1 MSSGLSLWAHR
12 FNCQKR
18 MKWDKWTDR
27 CRKMVIST
35 ILTCWTGTFE
45 DDIDGQEKNQSWQC
59 GYQMIWYF
67 WHGQADH
74 PVNVDSKSYKITE
87 ENMGHPD
94 RQDIAMHLMM
104 MMMMKM
110 GMLLMTWMIIYL
122 VTGGLLT
129 SPVLIFITLWPVTAI
144 QGEHEHHNI
153 IIARARNML
162 NDTMLLNSSKYNI
175 IVLTFFLA
183 FDI

>member
-1 MSSGLSLWAHR
+1 MSFGLSLWAHR

-18 MKWDKWTDR
+18 MKWDKWTDGWW
-27 CRKMVIST
+27 KMVIST
-35 ILTCWTGTFE
+35 ILNFWKM
-45 DDIDGQEKNQSWQC
+45 ILMDGKTTQCWQC
-59 GYQMIWYF
+59 GDQMIWYF
-67 WHGQADH
+67 WRGQADH

-94 RQDIAMHLMM
+94 RQELAMHLM

-153 IIARARNML
+153 IIARARNMP

>member
-1 MSSGLSLWAHR
+1 MSFGLSLWAHR

-18 MKWDKWTDR
+18 MKWDKWTDG

-35 ILTCWTGTFE
+35 ILNFCTGTFE
-45 DDIDGQEKNQSWQC
+45 DDIDGRENNSVLAMWKSDD
-59 GYQMIWYF
+59 MIF
-67 WHGQADH
+67 WRGQADH

-94 RQDIAMHLMM
+94 RQELAMHLM

-162 NDTMLLNSSKYNI
+162 NYTMLLNSSKYNI